1 MGSDGSTGDETY
13 AEMRKRR
20 SSRRGKRMTANES
33 RLRARAAGRKHGR
46 LGTVLKVVIVVLA
59 IAVCAIPIPL
69 VNDAIGYVPLLTL
82 VLVLIASFVYLQL
95 LVRALSFSEESL
107 APSCERGSE
116 TDFVINF
123 TNSSPLVFVRLEP
136 HIYIS
141 DLFGEVSRSI
151 VSSMVLGP
159 HEKRDF
165 KFSATFEHVGTYSA
179 GLDCV
184 IISDLFG
191 LFTHTVENDS
201 HHSVEVLPKLFDVA
215 RVDLTN
221 VSVME
226 SQKAFQ
232 PIVTDDM
239 DYAGVREYQWG
250 DPLKTIHWKLSARGS
265 GTDYYTR
272 LFETF
277 STPGLE
283 IIFDTSADR
292 YDNETLMY
300 LFDGLIE
307 SALSLNEYAIEQGVD
322 PKILYIDKHGAMA
335 VVTIKSVQEFEA
347 LIADVPR
354 INVGDG
360 AAALERLRNE
370 GSSLY
375 GPDNIAFCTTH
386 VTEEVVSTL
395 VQIKMRKR
403 NPLLFAVIPRTMD
416 RRQTEEH
423 LRPLR
428 RLNSAGIVYYAV
440 TSASELGAQIVTE
453 PGGGAHA

>member
-1 MGSDGSTGDETY
+1 MALAFAKRYGGRVPSSTIP
-13 AEMRKRR
+13 R
-20 SSRRGKRMTANES
+20 SSQRNGK
-33 RLRARAAGRKHGR
+33 LR
-46 LGTVLKVVIVVLA
+46 
-59 IAVCAIPIPL
+59 IAVKVIITFLALVVCAVPIPF
-69 VNDAIGYVPLLTL
+69 VNDAIGYIPLLTL

-107 APSCERGSE
+107 APSCERGNE
-116 TDFVINF
+116 TEFVINF
-123 TNSSPLVFVRLEP
+123 TNSSPLIFVRLEP

-141 DLFGEVSRSI
+141 DLFGEISRSI

-165 KFSATFEHVGTYSA
+165 HFSATFEHVGTYSA
-179 GLDCV
+179 GLECV
-184 IISDLFG
+184 VISDLFG
-191 LFTHTVENDS
+191 LFTHTIVNNTR
-201 HHSVEVLPKLFDVA
+201 HSVEVLPKLFDVA

-226 SQKAFQ
+226 TQKAFQ

-250 DPLKTIHWKLSARGS
+250 DPLKTIHWKLSARGT
-265 GTDYYTR
+265 GTDYFTR

-277 STPGLE
+277 SNPGLE
-283 IIFDTSADR
+283 IIFDTSSDS

-300 LFDGLIE
+300 LFDGLVE

-322 PKILYIDKHGAMA
+322 PKILYIDKHGEAAVMA
-335 VVTIKSVQEFEA
+335 IKGVQDFEA

-360 AAALERLRNE
+360 TAALDRLRAE

-386 VTEEVVSTL
+386 INEEVV
-395 VQIKMRKR
+395 
-403 NPLLFAVIPRTMD
+403 
-416 RRQTEEH
+416 
-423 LRPLR
+423 
-428 RLNSAGIVYYAV
+428 
-440 TSASELGAQIVTE
+440 
-453 PGGGAHA
+453 